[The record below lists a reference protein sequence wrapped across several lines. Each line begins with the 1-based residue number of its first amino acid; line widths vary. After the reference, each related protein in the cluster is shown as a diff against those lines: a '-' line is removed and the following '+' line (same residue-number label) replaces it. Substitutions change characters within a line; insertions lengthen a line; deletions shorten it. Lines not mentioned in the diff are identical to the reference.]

1 MPNYRF
7 SGYQYET
14 SPRKLKPEYE
24 PQQNPYAKKRSSTAK
39 QKQTNKV
46 KEQNKQNNHKV
57 QKNQIKNHI
66 KIVFTIAVVFSA
78 LLAISYRNSLINES
92 FNKNSELKAILA
104 TTQKENE
111 QLQVNIENSLNL
123 SNVEKLAK
131 EKLGMKKLS
140 NSQKVY
146 VSLPKRD
153 YVEPAV
159 EEIVIEE
166 DENWFQKIV
175 NLLLNK

>member
-1 MPNYRF
+1 MANYRF

-14 SPRKLKPEYE
+14 SPRKLEPEYE
-24 PQQNPYAKKRSSTAK
+24 PQRNPYVKKKSSTLK
-39 QKQTNKV
+39 KKSTKT
-46 KEQNKQNNHKV
+46 KTK
-57 QKNQIKNHI
+57 QKNQLKSQVKTVMYIG
-66 KIVFTIAVVFSA
+66 IVFSI

-92 FNKNSELKAILA
+92 FNKNANLKQTLA

-123 SNVEKLAK
+123 SNIEKLAK
-131 EKLGMKKLS
+131 EKLGMQKLD

-146 VSLPKRD
+146 VSLPKKD

-159 EEIVIEE
+159 EEVVIEE
-166 DENWFQKIV
+166 QENWFQKII
-175 NLLLNK
+175 NLFFNR